1 MNTKKRSWF
10 WPVQITCW
18 LLIGFLNWLVQF
30 SSGSFSTLNL
40 TLNITGMCAGGL
52 VVTSLYR
59 AYFQKRKNGL
69 EINAVKLVAFL
80 FASAFVQAAG
90 WLLILI
96 LMMLPFTGYKI
107 VSITPI
113 LFQIVPL
120 AGIMLAWDAVY
131 LGYHLIRQYHIT
143 EVEKWQ
149 LEAEVRQ
156 AQLGTLRAQINPHF
170 MFNALNNIRALILE
184 DPQLARQMLTKFSE
198 IFRHALQ
205 HADGKEIKVIDE
217 IHLLEQYLDLL
228 KIQYEE
234 RLQYTIHA
242 DESILQ
248 VVIPPMILQLLV
260 ENAVKHGIALQASGG
275 LIAVNIKDRDDII
288 SLSVTNTG
296 NLQNRSSLEESLGIG
311 LANVKQRLRL
321 LYGDRAELNMEQQR
335 EFVVVTID
343 IKSND

>member
-10 WPVQITCW
+10 WPVQIISW

-52 VVTSLYR
+52 IVTSLYR
-59 AYFQKRKNGL
+59 AYFHKRKSKL
-69 EINAVKLVAFL
+69 EINAGRLIAFL
-80 FASAFVQAAG
+80 FASAFVLAAV

-96 LMMLPFTGYKI
+96 LLMLPFTGYKTISI
-107 VSITPI
+107 VPI

-120 AGIMLAWDAVY
+120 TGIMLAWDAVY

-143 EVEKWQ
+143 EVEKWK
-149 LEAEVRQ
+149 LEVEVRQ

-205 HADGKEIKVIDE
+205 HANGKEIKIIDE
-217 IHLLEQYLDLL
+217 VHLLKQYLDLL

-234 RLQYTIHA
+234 RLQCNIHV

-260 ENAVKHGIALQASGG
+260 ENAVKHGIALQANGG
-275 LIAVNIKDRDDII
+275 LIAVDIRDRDGRI
-288 SLSVTNTG
+288 SLSVKNTG
-296 NLQNRSSLEESLGIG
+296 SLQNKSSLEDSLGIG
-311 LANVKQRLRL
+311 LVNVKERLRL
-321 LYGDRAELNMEQQR
+321 LYGDKAKLNMGQQK

-343 IKSND
+343 INKQ